1 MLNLTPTQRRF
12 LRAQA
17 HHLQP
22 IVLIGNAGLSPAVKK
37 EIDLGLK
44 HHELI
49 KIKIQNDDREA
60 REQMLRE
67 ICNVLEAAPVQNIGK
82 TLIVYRAA
90 EEPKI
95 ELPGRS

>member
-1 MLNLTPTQRRF
+1 MINLTPTQRRF

-22 IVLIGNAGLSPAVKK
+22 VIMIGNAGLSAAVKK
-37 EIDLGLK
+37 EIDLGLR
-44 HHELI
+44 HHELV
-49 KIKIQNDDREA
+49 KIKIASDDREA
-60 REQMLRE
+60 REKMLTE
-67 ICNVLEAAPVQNIGK
+67 ICHELTAAAVQQIGK

-95 ELPGRS
+95 ELPK

>member
-1 MLNLTPTQRRF
+1 MINLSPTQRRF

-22 IVLIGNAGLSPAVKK
+22 VIMIGNAGLSAAVKK
-37 EIDLGLK
+37 EIDLGLR

-49 KIKIQNDDREA
+49 KIKISGDDRDA
-60 REQMLRE
+60 REKILTE
-67 ICNVLEAAPVQNIGK
+67 ICDDLAAAPVQNIGK

-95 ELPGRS
+95 ELPK

>member
-1 MLNLTPTQRRF
+1 MTNLTPIQRRF

-22 IVLIGNAGLSPAVKK
+22 IIMIGNAGLSAAVKK
-37 EIDLGLK
+37 EIDLGLR

-49 KIKIQNDDREA
+49 KIKISGDDRAA
-60 REQMLRE
+60 REKMLTE
-67 ICNVLEAAPVQNIGK
+67 ICDELAAAPVQNIGK
-82 TLIVYRAA
+82 TLIVYRAT

-95 ELPGRS
+95 ELPE

>member
-1 MLNLTPTQRRF
+1 MFTLTPTQRRF

-17 HHLQP
+17 HHLNP
-22 IVLIGNAGLSPAVKK
+22 IIMIGNAGLSTSVKK
-37 EIDLGLK
+37 EIDLALK

-49 KIKIQNDDREA
+49 KIKIANDDRDA
-60 REQMLRE
+60 REQMLTE
-67 ICNVLEAAPVQNIGK
+67 ICGELAAAPVQNIGK

-95 ELPGRS
+95 ELPE

>member
-1 MLNLTPTQRRF
+1 MLTLTPTQRRV

-22 IVLIGNAGLSPAVKK
+22 IVMIGNAGLSAAVKK
-37 EIDLGLK
+37 EIDLALR
-44 HHELI
+44 HHEII
-49 KIKIQNDDREA
+49 KIKIASDDRQA
-60 REQMLRE
+60 REQMLTE
-67 ICNVLEAAPVQNIGK
+67 ICDDLAAAPVQKIGK

-95 ELPGRS
+95 EFPK

>member
-1 MLNLTPTQRRF
+1 MNQLTPTQRRF

-22 IVLIGNAGLSPAVKK
+22 VVQIGNAGLTTAVKK
-37 EIDLGLK
+37 EIDLGLR

-49 KIKIQNDDREA
+49 KIKIANDDRDA
-60 REQMLRE
+60 REQMLAE
-67 ICNVLEAAPVQNIGK
+67 ICQELAAASVQNIGK

-95 ELPGRS
+95 ELPK

>member
-1 MLNLTPTQRRF
+1 MLTLTPTQRRV

-22 IVLIGNAGLSPAVKK
+22 IIMIGNAGLSAAVKK
-37 EIDLGLK
+37 EIDRGLR

-49 KIKIQNDDREA
+49 KIKISGDNRDA
-60 REQMLRE
+60 REKILSE
-67 ICNVLEAAPVQNIGK
+67 ICDDLAAAPVQNIGK

-95 ELPGRS
+95 ELPK

>member
-1 MLNLTPTQRRF
+1 MFTLTPSQRRF

-17 HHLQP
+17 HHLNP
-22 IVLIGNAGLSPAVKK
+22 IIMIGNAGLSAAVKK
-37 EIDLGLK
+37 EIDLGLR

-49 KIKIQNDDREA
+49 KIKISGDDREA
-60 REQMLRE
+60 REKMLTE
-67 ICNVLEAAPVQNIGK
+67 ICDELAAAPVQNIGK

-95 ELPGRS
+95 ELPE

>member
-1 MLNLTPTQRRF
+1 MINLTPTQRRF

-22 IVLIGNAGLSPAVKK
+22 VIMIGNAGLSAAVKK
-37 EIDLGLK
+37 EIDLGLR
-44 HHELI
+44 HHELV
-49 KIKIQNDDREA
+49 KIKIASDDREA
-60 REQMLRE
+60 REQMLAE
-67 ICNVLEAAPVQNIGK
+67 ICDELSAASVQQIGK

-95 ELPGRS
+95 ELPK